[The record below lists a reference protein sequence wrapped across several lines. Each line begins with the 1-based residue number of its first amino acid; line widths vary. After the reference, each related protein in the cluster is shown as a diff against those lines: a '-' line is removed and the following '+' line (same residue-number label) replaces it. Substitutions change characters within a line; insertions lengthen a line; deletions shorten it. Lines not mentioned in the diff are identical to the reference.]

1 MSASHLHNSTSAL
14 PECLSTKW
22 VDMKSAVFG
31 WFSLSQYEHTIH
43 GPRHKATLSSGSLIY
58 GPSSS
63 LSMPPW
69 ERRHAVANIP
79 RWGRNAELATETDFQ
94 VWEHAHNVNHDHAQ
108 HHLLQWD
115 CIPQEVEFT

>member
-1 MSASHLHNSTSAL
+1 MSFYKMGGH
-14 PECLSTKW
+14 EERCLWLVQPKPIRTHHSRPTPQ
-22 VDMKSAVFG
+22 G
-31 WFSLSQYEHTIH
+31 YLI
-43 GPRHKATLSSGSLIY
+43 SGSLIY